1 VDPVKLAP
9 VLGWQE
15 PVVLLG
21 LGVAWVDDAA
31 LALGVVAALCVGDG
45 LPLPDPQD
53 ATTAS
58 SSPAA
63 GTDQRRDL

>member
-1 VDPVKLAP
+1 MDPVKLAP

-15 PVVLLG
+15 LLVLLG
-21 LGVAWVDDAA
+21 LGDAWVDNV
-31 LALGVVAALCVGDG
+31 ALGVGVVTALCVGDG

-58 SSPAA
+58 SSPPT
-63 GTDQRRDL
+63 GTPQRRDL